1 MALVTD
7 EAAYDRRAI
16 MAEACRAYGIMRG
29 RGWTFADA
37 MRFAWSRA
45 REARQQRLC
54 ELAAFQK
61 LRWAA

>member
-1 MALVTD
+1 MALVAD

-16 MAEACRAYGIMRG
+16 MAEAHRAYAIMKG
-29 RGWTFADA
+29 RGWGFGEALC
-37 MRFAWSRA
+37 FAWGRA

-61 LRWAA
+61 LRWVA